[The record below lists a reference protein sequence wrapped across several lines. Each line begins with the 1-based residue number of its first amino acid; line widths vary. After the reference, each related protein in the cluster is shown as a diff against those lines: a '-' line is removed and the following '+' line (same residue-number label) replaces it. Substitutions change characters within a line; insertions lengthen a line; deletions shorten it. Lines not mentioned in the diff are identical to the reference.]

1 MALLTVE
8 IVVVLVI
15 LAAAVILFAME
26 RIRVDVVSLMALLAL
41 FLTGIVSMDEAF
53 AGFSNPA
60 VVTVWAIYMMSDG
73 MARVGVADVIGS
85 RILRYAGKNEA
96 RLIFFIMLTVGI
108 MSAFTNNIGATAVLL
123 PAVIGIGNQANIPAS
138 KLLIPL
144 AFGSLLG
151 GVTTLIGTPPN
162 LLASAVLVEAGL
174 QPFKLLDFTPIGVIV
189 LGVSILY
196 MVFIG
201 RHLLPE
207 RREVTHSDLAR
218 DYHLRDYLYELRVLP
233 DSPLVGKSLQQAR
246 LGEVYDLTVIALVH
260 NGEMFLE
267 LLPETVIHANDRLMA
282 KGSVQEMLSLQ
293 EELGVSFD
301 VNAHVQVRDLISADT
316 TLAELVIS
324 QRADFIG
331 QTLSEADFRNRY
343 GLTVLA
349 IWHES
354 AHITAS
360 LEDVPLRLGDVVLV
374 HGRRERIESLRGHN
388 GFLVLGPLEIET
400 RRRHKAPLA
409 VSIFATMIGLVLV
422 GLLPISA
429 AAVLGTVLF
438 ILTGVMTMEEAYH
451 AVEWKSVFLIA
462 GMLPMG
468 VAMQNTGAAQLL
480 ADSIIGL
487 TEGLGPRGLLLGLIS
502 LTTLLTGFMSNAA
515 AAVLVAPIAVTAAQ
529 SLGLSPYGFVLG
541 VAMAASTA
549 FATPVG
555 HQANV
560 LVYGPGGYRFFDYTK
575 VGVPLTLLIW
585 VLMLIFLPVFFPF

>member
-1 MALLTVE
+1 
-8 IVVVLVI
+8 
-15 LAAAVILFAME
+15 ME
-26 RIRVDVVSLMALLAL
+26 RIRVDVVALMALLAL
-41 FLTGIVSMDEAF
+41 FLTGIITIEEAF
-53 AGFSNPA
+53 AGFANPA

-73 MARVGVADVIGS
+73 MARVGVADMIGS
-85 RILRYAGKNEA
+85 RILRFAGSSEA
-96 RLIFFIMLTVGI
+96 RLIFFIMLTVGV

-123 PAVIGIGNQANIPAS
+123 PAVVGIGSQTNIPAS

-151 GVTTLIGTPPN
+151 GLTTLIGTPPN
-162 LLASAVLVEAGL
+162 LLVSAVLVEAGL
-174 QPFKLLDFTPIGVIV
+174 QPFQLLDFTPMGVII
-189 LGVSILY
+189 LGVSIVY
-196 MVFIG
+196 MVVIG
-201 RHLLPE
+201 RRLLPE

-233 DSPLVGKSLQQAR
+233 NSPLVGKSLEQAG
-246 LGEVYDLTVIALVH
+246 LGKSYDLTIIALVH
-260 NGEMFLE
+260 NGDMLLE
-267 LLPETVIHANDRLMA
+267 LLPETVIHANDRLVS
-282 KGSVQEMLSLQ
+282 KGSVQEMLALQ
-293 EELGVSFD
+293 ERIGVSFD
-301 VNAHVQVRDLISADT
+301 ANVHVRVRDLISADT
-316 TLAELVIS
+316 TLAELVVS

-331 QTLSEADFRNRY
+331 QTLAEADFRNRY

-349 IWHES
+349 IWHDS

-360 LEDVPLRLGDVVLV
+360 LEDVPLRLGDVLLV
-374 HGRRERIESLRGHN
+374 HGRRERMESLRSHN

-409 VSIFATMIGLVLV
+409 VAIFVGMIGLVLV

-480 ADSIIGL
+480 ADTIISLVG
-487 TEGLGPRGLLLGLIS
+487 GLGPRGLLLGLLT

-515 AAVLVAPIAVTAAQ
+515 AAVLVAPIAITAAQ
-529 SLGLSPYGFVLG
+529 RLGLSPYAFVLG
-541 VAMAASTA
+541 VGMAASSA
-549 FATPVG
+549 FVTPVG